1 MGLKY
6 DGLMYE
12 RVYEILKDRI
22 ESGLLPV
29 GTRLPSREDLCQ
41 EFGTSGKTIRRVL
54 SMLKESGLIET
65 HQRMRPVVSFQPCT
79 RRPMINLALKRVDT
93 SITDEVLKTGV
104 LLGYPVIE
112 NGIALCKQEDFKIPR
127 KIVESMNIEDSAEFW
142 RLAKQFQRFFIRR
155 NENDL
160 SLRVMD
166 SLGLAELRPLQ
177 DSREIRIRFYGQLQ
191 ELMRVI
197 EEGGDTDSVHF
208 DDMSG
213 IYGLTYGSEPAFD
226 IPADSAAVLGR
237 AQLEKLLLREE
248 VRYSSVYMDLL
259 ALIAMGRYKPGDK
272 LPTHNELQKL
282 YNVSV
287 DTTVKAIQIMQEWG
301 VVKAVRGNGIFV
313 MMDIHD
319 LKKIKISPH
328 LIACHVRRYLDTLD
342 LLALTIEGV
351 SAYAAASITQE
362 EIKEAM
368 DDINHFWNEDY
379 LYMLTPSFLLNLIV
393 KHTGDGSLNAIYTL
407 LRRNLGIGRSIPA
420 LLETGKTAADN
431 ELHEHCV
438 AALNQLYEGNQ
449 EKFSD
454 GTAEVFRY
462 IYDYVADKCKKL
474 GYYDSAMAVY
484 DGSALWK

>member
-12 RVYEILKDRI
+12 RIYEILKDRI
-22 ESGLLPV
+22 ESGLLPA
-29 GTRLPSREDLCQ
+29 GTKLPSRDDLCQ

-54 SMLKESGLIET
+54 SLLKENGMIET
-65 HQRMRPVVSFQPCT
+65 QQRMRPVVSFHQHT
-79 RRPMINLALKRVDT
+79 RRPMINLALERVDT

-127 KIVESMNIEDSAEFW
+127 KIVENMNIEDAAEFW
-142 RLAKQFQRFFIRR
+142 RLTKQFQRFFIRR

-166 SLGLAELRPLQ
+166 SLGLAGLMPLQ
-177 DSREIRIRFYGQLQ
+177 DNMEIRTRFYGQLQ
-191 ELMRVI
+191 ELMSVI
-197 EEGGDTDSVHF
+197 EAGGDTNRVHF

-213 IYGLTYGSEPAFD
+213 MYGLTYGSEPAFD
-226 IPADSAAVLGR
+226 IPADSAAVLGKE
-237 AQLEKLLLREE
+237 QLEKLLLREE
-248 VRYSSVYMDLL
+248 VRYSAVYMDLL
-259 ALIAMGRYKPGDK
+259 ALIAMGRFKPGDK
-272 LPTHNELQKL
+272 LPTHNELQKI
-282 YNVSV
+282 YHVSV

-301 VVKAVRGNGIFV
+301 VVKTVRGKGIFV
-313 MMDIHD
+313 MMDLHD
-319 LKKIKISPH
+319 LMKIEIPPH

-342 LLALTIEGV
+342 LLVLTIEGV
-351 SAYAAASITQE
+351 SAYAAAHITQE
-362 EIKEAM
+362 EIEEAM
-368 DDINHFWNEDY
+368 SEINHFWNEAY

-420 LLETGKTAADN
+420 LLEAGKTAADY
-431 ELHEHCV
+431 ELHEQCV
-438 AALNQLYEGNQ
+438 TALDRLGAGDPEA
-449 EKFSD
+449 FSI
-454 GTAEVFRY
+454 GTAKAFRY
-462 IYDYVADKCKKL
+462 IYDYVVHKCKGL
-474 GYYDSAMAVY
+474 GYYDPAMAVY

>member
-1 MGLKY
+1 MDLIY

-12 RVYEILKDRI
+12 RIYEILKGRI
-22 ESGLLPV
+22 ESGVLPN
-29 GTRLPSREDLCQ
+29 GTKLPSRDNLCK

-54 SMLKESGLIET
+54 SMLKENGLIET
-65 HQRMRPVVSFQPCT
+65 HQRKRPVVSSHQQT

-104 LLGYPVIE
+104 LLGYPLIG

-127 KIVESMNIEDSAEFW
+127 KIVENMNIEDSAEFW

-177 DSREIRIRFYGQLQ
+177 DSIEIRTRFYEQLQ

-208 DDMSG
+208 GDLSG
-213 IYGLTYGSEPAFD
+213 MYGLTYGGEPAFD
-226 IPADSAAVLGR
+226 VPADSTAVLGR
-237 AQLEKLLLREE
+237 KHLEKLLLREE
-248 VRYSSVYMDLL
+248 VRYSAVYMDLL
-259 ALIAMGRYKPGDK
+259 GLIAIGRYRMGDK
-272 LPTHNELQKL
+272 LPTHNELKKL

-287 DTTVKAIQIMQEWG
+287 DTTLKAIQIMQEWG
-301 VVKAVRGNGIFV
+301 VVKAVRSKGIFV
-313 MMDIHD
+313 MMGIQD
-319 LKKIKISPH
+319 LKKIEISPR

-342 LLALTIEGV
+342 LLVLTIEGV
-351 SAYAAASITQE
+351 SAYAATHITQE
-362 EIKEAM
+362 EIEEVM
-368 DDINHFWNEDY
+368 NEINYSWNEDY

-393 KHTGDGSLNAIYTL
+393 KHTGEGSLNAIYTL

-420 LLETGKTAADN
+420 LCEAEKTASDY
-431 ELHEHCV
+431 ELHGQCV
-438 AALNQLYEGNQ
+438 AALNQLYAGKQ
-449 EKFSD
+449 EEFSHR
-454 GTAEVFRY
+454 TAKVFRS
-462 IYDYVADKCKKL
+462 IYDYVADKCKIL
-474 GYYDSAMAVY
+474 GYYDSAMSVY